1 MEKNNSSYK
10 TISEVAKMLNLIN
23 NKTGKIN
30 THTLR
35 FWEKK
40 FKQIKPIIL
49 SGKRRYYDNKSID
62 LLKKIKYLLKEKG
75 MTINGVKKILINKS
89 SFALDEL
96 ANNSIKA
103 DKSKLKS
110 KINRISELLK
120 EIKKLK

>member
-35 FWEKK
+35 FWEKQ

>member
-1 MEKNNSSYK
+1 
-10 TISEVAKMLNLIN
+10 MLNLIN

-35 FWEKK
+35 FWEKQ

>member
-1 MEKNNSSYK
+1 MDKNNSSYK
-10 TISEVAKMLNLIN
+10 TISEVAKILNLIN

-35 FWEKK
+35 FWEKQ
-40 FKQIKPIIL
+40 FKQIKPVIL

-75 MTINGVKKILINKS
+75 MTINGVKKILTNKS
-89 SFALDEL
+89 SLSLDEL
-96 ANNSIKA
+96 GNSSIKT
-103 DKSKLKS
+103 DKNKLKS
-110 KINRISELLK
+110 KISRISVLLK

>member
-10 TISEVAKMLNLIN
+10 TISEVAKILNLIN

-35 FWEKK
+35 FWEKQ

-89 SFALDEL
+89 SLPLDEL
-96 ANNSIKA
+96 GNNSIKS
-103 DKSKLKS
+103 DKNKLKS
-110 KINRISELLK
+110 KINRISLLLK
-120 EIKKLK
+120 QIKKLK